1 MEQLNIVDLIESNPI
16 TRLSSNY
23 NNNLLTKI
31 KETFSDFEQQLFVS
45 SFYCY
50 LNYHPTNDFVIDLD
64 NVWQWLGFYQKENAK
79 RLLENQ
85 FVIDKDYKCS
95 TISQD
100 EQKHK
105 GRGGHNKKTILINV
119 KTFKSLCLKAG
130 TKKADEIHEYYMKM
144 EDIIQTIINEENSAL
159 KMQLTISN
167 NKLEEHLKQLEQQ
180 KEITEREKELLVE
193 ATLIDQFPLN
203 TQCIY
208 YGRIDNRSLGPAH
221 RRHNEVLIKFGQS
234 NNLAERVKCH
244 KKNFNN
250 FRLVAAFKV
259 KNKIEIEN
267 AIKKHPLLKKQIRR
281 LTVENPDYEE
291 ENYREILALDED
303 QFTIEKIDQYIRDI
317 IKQYEYNIE
326 NYNLLV
332 DKNSQLEDTIRQ
344 LENTIKEKDN
354 TIEKLNKELT
364 KYKPEP
370 ADTFQTKI
378 PTIYTVCKYG
388 YYLYAFETK
397 PMTYKCSIIRQKD
410 FETLNTNLL
419 DLDPEGTMKYYTTVQ
434 YSFSEKVMIFLMK
447 QIFTTVGT
455 NKFEGTYE
463 NVKKVI
469 DISVKL
475 ETLLVEKGNHL
486 DELSD
491 ILDGKT
497 IIKEMQHECPEEPKV
512 KKSKRAIDQ
521 INKDTKQVINTYDSI
536 EAAGRALG
544 LTTGTAIGIALREKR
559 VCQGFLWR
567 YSGISQE
574 DQYAEQPVIKTCCD
588 TGEKTYFKTI
598 AEAAKDANISPPGLR
613 ARILTHV
620 HFNGFHW
627 TFNKNASHYS

>member
-16 TRLSSNY
+16 TKFNGNY
-23 NNNLLTKI
+23 QHNLIKKIQNNFTNY
-31 KETFSDFEQQLFVS
+31 EQHIFLS

-50 LNYHPTNDFVIDLD
+50 LKYHPTNDFVIDLD
-64 NVWQWLGFYQKENAK
+64 NVWQWLEFSHKVNAK
-79 RLLENQ
+79 RVLEKN
-85 FVIDKDYKCS
+85 FVIEKDYKILTC
-95 TISQD
+95 QVAK
-100 EQKHK
+100 QNAK
-105 GRGGHNKKTILINV
+105 GSGGHNKETIMLNIN
-119 KTFKSLCLKAG
+119 TFKKICLKAG
-130 TKKADEIHEYYMKM
+130 TKKADEIHEYYIKM
-144 EDIIQTIINEENSAL
+144 EELIQETLQEENTLLSN
-159 KMQLTISN
+159 QLTIAN
-167 NKLEEHLKQLEQQ
+167 NKVEEQLKQLEQQ

-221 RRHNEVLIKFGQS
+221 RRHNETLIKFGQS

-326 NYNLLV
+326 NYNLLI
-332 DKNSQLEDTIRQ
+332 DKNNQLEDTIRQ

-378 PTIYTVCKYG
+378 PSIYTVCKYG
-388 YYLYAFETK
+388 YYLYAFETE
-397 PMTYKCSIIRQKD
+397 PMIYKCSIIRQKD
-410 FETLNTNLL
+410 FDTLKTNLL
-419 DLDPEGTMKYYTTVQ
+419 DLDPEGTMKYYNTVQ
-434 YSFSEKVMIFLMK
+434 YSFSEKVMNFLMK

-475 ETLLVEKGNHL
+475 ETLLVEKGNYL

-497 IIKEMQHECPEEPKV
+497 IIKEMQPECPEEPKV
-512 KKSKRAIDQ
+512 RKSKRAIDQ
-521 INKDTKQVINTYDSI
+521 INKDTKQVINTYESI

-574 DQYAEQPVIKTCCD
+574 DQYAEQPVIKSCCD

-620 HFNGFHW
+620 HSNGFHW
-627 TFNKNASHYS
+627 TFNKNASHYY

>member
-1 MEQLNIVDLIESNPI
+1 MEQLDIIELIENNPI
-16 TRLSSNY
+16 TNLSSDY
-23 NNNLLTKI
+23 NNKLLLKI
-31 KETFSDFEQQLFVS
+31 KDNFTNFEQHIFLS

-50 LNYHPTNDFVIDLD
+50 LKYHPTNDFVIDLD
-64 NVWQWLGFYQKENAK
+64 SVWKWLGFSQKVNAK
-79 RLLENQ
+79 SLLEKQ
-85 FVIDKDYKCS
+85 FIIDKDY
-95 TISQD
+95 T
-100 EQKHK
+100 
-105 GRGGHNKKTILINV
+105 
-119 KTFKSLCLKAG
+119 KSLLLQQKQSPHVKGGQNKEIFMLNTHSFKKFCLKAG
-130 TKKADEIHEYYMKM
+130 TKKADEIHDYYIKM
-144 EDIIQTIINEENSAL
+144 EKLIQEVVNEECLEL
-159 KMQLTISN
+159 K
-167 NKLEEHLKQLEQQ
+167 KQLEQQ
-180 KEITEREKELLVE
+180 TEQLEKQKEITDREKELLVE

-208 YGRIDNRSLGPAH
+208 YGRIDNRSLGQAH
-221 RRHNEVLIKFGQS
+221 RLHNEVLIKFGQS

-267 AIKKHPLLKKQIRR
+267 AIKNHPLLKKQIRR
-281 LTVENPDYEE
+281 LTVENPDYKE
-291 ENYREILALDED
+291 ENYREILALDDD

-317 IKQYEYNIE
+317 IKKYEYNIE

-332 DKNSQLEDTIRQ
+332 DKNNQLEDTIRQ

-370 ADTFQTKI
+370 ADTFQTKM
-378 PTIYTVCKYG
+378 TSLYTVCKYG
-388 YYLYAFETK
+388 YYLYAFETE
-397 PMTYKCSIIRQKD
+397 PMTYKCSIVRQKD
-410 FETLNTNLL
+410 FDTLNINLL
-419 DLDPEGTMKYYTTVQ
+419 GLDPNGIMRYYTKVC
-434 YSFSEKVMIFLMK
+434 YSFSEKIMLFLMK

-486 DELSD
+486 DELED

-497 IIKEMQHECPEEPKV
+497 IVKELQHECPEEPKV
-512 KKSKRAIDQ
+512 RKSKRAIDQ
-521 INKDTKQVINTYDSI
+521 INKDTKEVINTYESI

-598 AEAAKDANISPPGLR
+598 ADAAKDANISPPGLR
-613 ARILTHV
+613 QRILTHV
-620 HFNGFHW
+620 HSNGFHW
-627 TFNKNASHYS
+627 TFNKNASHYNQKT